1 MIEYELIRSKRKT
14 VSITVKSAFLLIQFM
29 SNADKMVRRINEFV
43 ESKEDWINK
52 NVKRV
57 LENPAPKP
65 REFTPEEKKRLVKQ
79 ARILITQR
87 VEHYAPIV
95 GVSYNRIAIKD
106 TKTRWGSCSS
116 KGNLNFNC
124 LLMLT
129 PEYVQDYVVVHELC
143 HRKEMNHSKA
153 FWAEVESVLPEY
165 REAKVWLKEHGG
177 SLIAKLS

>member
-14 VSITVKSAFLLIQFM
+14 VSITVKSDGKVIVRAPLLA
-29 SNADKMVRRINEFV
+29 SVRGINEFV
-43 ESKEDWINK
+43 ESKEDWIIK

-87 VEHYAPIV
+87 VEYYAPIV

-106 TKTRWGSCSS
+106 AKTRWGSCSRD
-116 KGNLNFNC
+116 GNLNFSFRLVLKPLE
-124 LLMLT
+124 LL
-129 PEYVQDYVVVHELC
+129 DYVVVHELC
-143 HRKEMNHSKA
+143 HRIHMNHSKE
-153 FWAEVESVLPEY
+153 FWQEVERILPDY
-165 REAKVWLKEHGG
+165 KDRRKRLKYN
-177 SLIAKLS
+177 

>member
-14 VSITVKSAFLLIQFM
+14 VSITVKSDGRVIVRAPLLA
-29 SNADKMVRRINEFV
+29 SVRRINEFV

-65 REFTPEEKKRLVKQ
+65 REFTPEEKKRLVKK

-87 VEHYAPIV
+87 VEYYAPIV

-106 TKTRWGSCSS
+106 AKTRWGSCSRD
-116 KGNLNFNC
+116 GNLNFSFRLVLKPLE
-124 LLMLT
+124 LL
-129 PEYVQDYVVVHELC
+129 DYVVVHELC
-143 HRKEMNHSKA
+143 HRIHMNHSKE
-153 FWAEVESVLPEY
+153 FWQEVERVLPDY
-165 REAKVWLKEHGG
+165 KDRRKRLK
-177 SLIAKLS
+177 

>member
-14 VSITVKSAFLLIQFM
+14 VSITVKSDGQVIVRAPLLA
-29 SNADKMVRRINEFV
+29 STRRINEFV

-65 REFTPEEKKRLVKQ
+65 VEFTPEEKKRLVKQ

-87 VEHYAPIV
+87 VEYYAPIV

-106 TKTRWGSCSS
+106 AKTRWGSCSRD
-116 KGNLNFNC
+116 GNLNFSFRLVLKPLE
-124 LLMLT
+124 LL
-129 PEYVQDYVVVHELC
+129 DYVVVHELC
-143 HRKEMNHSKA
+143 HRIHMNHSKE
-153 FWAEVESVLPEY
+153 FWQEVERILPDY
-165 REAKVWLKEHGG
+165 KDRRKRLNKF
-177 SLIAKLS
+177 

>member
-14 VSITVKSAFLLIQFM
+14 VSITVKSDGRVIVRAPLLA
-29 SNADKMVRRINEFV
+29 SVRRINEFV

-57 LENPAPKP
+57 LENPATKP

-87 VEHYAPIV
+87 VEYYAPIV

-106 TKTRWGSCSS
+106 TKTRWGSCSRD
-116 KGNLNFNC
+116 GNLNFSFRLVLKPIE
-124 LLMLT
+124 LL
-129 PEYVQDYVVVHELC
+129 DYVVVHELC
-143 HRKEMNHSKA
+143 HRIHMNHSKE
-153 FWAEVESVLPEY
+153 FWKEVERVLPDY
-165 REAKVWLKEHGG
+165 KDRRKRLK
-177 SLIAKLS
+177 

>member
-14 VSITVKSAFLLIQFM
+14 VSITVKSDGQVIVRAPLLA
-29 SNADKMVRRINEFV
+29 STRRINEFV
-43 ESKEDWINK
+43 ESKEDWIIK

-87 VEHYAPIV
+87 VEYYAPIV

-106 TKTRWGSCSS
+106 TKTRWGSCSRD
-116 KGNLNFNC
+116 GNLNFSFRLVLKPIE
-124 LLMLT
+124 LL
-129 PEYVQDYVVVHELC
+129 DYVVVHELC
-143 HRKEMNHSKA
+143 HRIHMNHSKE
-153 FWAEVESVLPEY
+153 FWQEVERVLPDY
-165 REAKVWLKEHGG
+165 KDRRKKLKYN
-177 SLIAKLS
+177 